1 VCAAFAVILD
11 ESGVVQS
18 VRTGF
23 GGVAA
28 TPSRARAVEAVLL
41 GQPWDEAHIR
51 AAMDAVGQDFKPLT
65 DMRAS
70 SEYRQLASRNL
81 LYRFYLETAPGA
93 PLATHQ
99 VSTAALADIA

>member
-1 VCAAFAVILD
+1 MGA
-11 ESGVVQS
+11 
-18 VRTGF
+18 
-23 GGVAA
+23 
-28 TPSRARAVEAVLL
+28 
-41 GQPWDEAHIR
+41 W
-51 AAMDAVGQDFKPLT
+51 GQDFRPLT